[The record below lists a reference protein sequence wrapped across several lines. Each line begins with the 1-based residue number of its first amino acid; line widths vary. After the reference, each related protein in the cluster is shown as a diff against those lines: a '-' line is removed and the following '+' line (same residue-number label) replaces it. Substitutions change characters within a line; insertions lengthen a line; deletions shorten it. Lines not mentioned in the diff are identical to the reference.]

1 MSLKRRSDAQTHFR
15 RLTPTEL
22 RHSSIAATWYVEQ
35 RRCTG
40 RRPPRCSSCFFQTV
54 FKIVYKNCSSNIG
67 VSCCVQIQLEGT
79 SVGNLF
85 LIKKEKNAGRPFPF
99 QNTFSFFRQPCF
111 CLNPGMPATTVPSAT
126 VPPAMAAAVLR
137 PGATTS
143 TDINDLHASLGHAH
157 EGNLRET
164 AKHMGI
170 RLTGTLVP
178 CSKCTAVKGIYRSV
192 SRSTARRATRPLELL
207 YGYLSG
213 AMPTST
219 GGSV

>member
-54 FKIVYKNCSSNIG
+54 FKIIYKNCSSNIG

-85 LIKKEKNAGRPFPF
+85 LIEKEKNAGRPFPF
-99 QNTFSFFRQPCF
+99 QNTCSFFRQPCYRPWPLF
-111 CLNPGMPATTVPSAT
+111 RAFVSCHGTHRAFTRFFPHQPLRLCLRDVPLLI
-126 VPPAMAAAVLR
+126 PPCIRAAF
-137 PGATTS
+137 TS
-143 TDINDLHASLGHAH
+143 DDVSIN
-157 EGNLRET
+157 
-164 AKHMGI
+164 K
-170 RLTGTLVP
+170 
-178 CSKCTAVKGIYRSV
+178 RSDW
-192 SRSTARRATRPLELL
+192 RD
-207 YGYLSG
+207 
-213 AMPTST
+213 
-219 GGSV
+219 